1 MSKNAFLY
9 ITDYQYNTNSN
20 RFFFEKKKKMHC
32 QFGENI
38 YFCTPFRE
46 EKGGEQD
53 AKTVLSHVAGIT
65 QLVE

>member
-1 MSKNAFLY
+1 
-9 ITDYQYNTNSN
+9 
-20 RFFFEKKKKMHC
+20 MHC